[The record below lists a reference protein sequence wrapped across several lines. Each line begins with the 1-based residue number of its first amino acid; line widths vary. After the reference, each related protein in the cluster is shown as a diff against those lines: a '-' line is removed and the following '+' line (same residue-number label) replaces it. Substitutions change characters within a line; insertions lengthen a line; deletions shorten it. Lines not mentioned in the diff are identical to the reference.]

1 LFCVLIGGKESKGKT
16 SGFFVQPA
24 VVADVK
30 LSMRVAKEEIFG
42 PVAAIIKYDN
52 QKFIIFTC

>member
-1 LFCVLIGGKESKGKT
+1 MKELFCIWIGGKEKKGKEF
-16 SGFFVQPA
+16 GFFIEPT

-42 PVAAIIKYDN
+42 PVAAIIK
-52 QKFIIFTC
+52 